1 MIMMIT
7 TMTTTTTEDHDV
19 YDYNDDDKLNA
30 LKTGKLTKL

>member
-7 TMTTTTTEDHDV
+7 TMTTTTTEDHDG

>member
-1 MIMMIT
+1 MIT
-7 TMTTTTTEDHDV
+7 TTITTTTTEDHDG